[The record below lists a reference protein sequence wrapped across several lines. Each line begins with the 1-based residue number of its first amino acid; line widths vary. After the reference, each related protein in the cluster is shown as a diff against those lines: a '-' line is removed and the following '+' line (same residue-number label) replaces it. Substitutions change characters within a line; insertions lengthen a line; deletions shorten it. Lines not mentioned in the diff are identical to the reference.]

1 MLHDSI
7 RYQDGLPVS
16 TTPLALSHVLE
27 IGQKWRG
34 SDILSSAKGRFSLL
48 LRFRLHSSRSGRF
61 RENPLPCLKIVA
73 DYSGALYSLCE
84 IFGNVSA
91 YWEWNTPPA
100 NLRANNWR
108 AKWTIWSRLP
118 YKLRG
123 GIFSVTW
130 SVIQIHIRGFWWLK
144 TTPARFSR
152 NRVIKYFR
160 HLLENY
166 CSILGARRKLPFM
179 ESPGLFLFCPN
190 WNSMVSG

>member
-61 RENPLPCLKIVA
+61 CENPLPSSKVAA

-84 IFGNVSA
+84 IHLRQIWGQITDAPSERFDLVSLI
-91 YWEWNTPPA
+91 N
-100 NLRANNWR
+100 
-108 AKWTIWSRLP
+108 
-118 YKLRG
+118 
-123 GIFSVTW
+123 
-130 SVIQIHIRGFWWLK
+130 
-144 TTPARFSR
+144 
-152 NRVIKYFR
+152 
-160 HLLENY
+160 
-166 CSILGARRKLPFM
+166 
-179 ESPGLFLFCPN
+179 
-190 WNSMVSG
+190 

>member
-84 IFGNVSA
+84 ISGNVSA
-91 YWEWNTPPA
+91 YWEW
-100 NLRANNWR
+100 
-108 AKWTIWSRLP
+108 
-118 YKLRG
+118 
-123 GIFSVTW
+123 
-130 SVIQIHIRGFWWLK
+130 IQLWQICGQI
-144 TTPARFSR
+144 TDAPSERFDL
-152 NRVIKYFR
+152 V
-160 HLLENY
+160 LLIN
-166 CSILGARRKLPFM
+166 
-179 ESPGLFLFCPN
+179 
-190 WNSMVSG
+190 